1 LIYGYPAADSKQND
15 FFPRSLDELYHIET
29 NIGPVRE
36 IITVTSAPEDF
47 QIADE
52 LEPKIIKEE
61 PKKVKNEDDEEG
73 EGEEGQEEKPP
84 EEPAEEDEDGQKKFD
99 PTQFDWTISDGK
111 PKKLT
116 QIYHKL
122 NCQHVRK

>member
-1 LIYGYPAADSKQND
+1 MIYGYPAADSKQND

-73 EGEEGQEEKPP
+73 DQDNNL
-84 EEPAEEDEDGQKKFD
+84 EDEPDEVVGVVFLSFTMSSV
-99 PTQFDWTISDGK
+99 PEI
-111 PKKLT
+111 
-116 QIYHKL
+116 
-122 NCQHVRK
+122 V